1 MRVIGGQLAGRR
13 FGAPSGRG
21 TRPTSD
27 RVREALSSA
36 LESRGAFGDAV
47 VLDLFAGT
55 GALSF
60 EALSRGAASAVLVD
74 RDSRAIRELRKSAES
89 LRLGERTEAVRLDL
103 LRDPKMVATKIP
115 LIAKGYDLVFA
126 DAPYAE
132 VERVPALLAALC
144 KERRLRSGAWI
155 VVERPASREWE
166 WPNGLAPVADYR
178 YGQTGISLGRH
189 EPEKGME

>member
-74 RDSRAIRELRKSAES
+74 RDSRAIRELHEAEAQGGIARPDAGGARVSAAM
-89 LRLGERTEAVRLDL
+89 RPAPRRRRAR
-103 LRDPKMVATKIP
+103 
-115 LIAKGYDLVFA
+115 
-126 DAPYAE
+126 PYAGPT
-132 VERVPALLAALC
+132 RRSSCAAILT
-144 KERRLRSGAWI
+144 
-155 VVERPASREWE
+155 VSREPWSS
-166 WPNGLAPVADYR
+166 ARSV
-178 YGQTGISLGRH
+178 GRSWI
-189 EPEKGME
+189 P